1 MGKKFAEYAKFDL
14 SQVNK
19 EVLKVWDDADIFHKS
34 IAQHEGDPSYVFFE
48 GPPSANGKPG
58 IHHVLAR
65 TIKDIFL
72 RYKTMQGY

>member
-34 IAQHEGDPSYVFFE
+34 IAQHEGDPSYVCQW
-48 GPPSANGKPG
+48 
-58 IHHVLAR
+58 L
-65 TIKDIFL
+65 T
-72 RYKTMQGY
+72 GYTPRACTYH